1 MRMGREGWS
10 FIGGYEPGG
19 YAKSTPEKVCLMISI
34 LLTADIRHTILHI

>member
-10 FIGGYEPGG
+10 FIGGYESGD
-19 YAKSTPEKVCLMISI
+19 AKSTPEKVCLMISI